1 MQNMSILTGD
11 NPKDYIRY
19 IYSNFKD
26 IPIEDLELTTIVGK
40 DTWDKRHE
48 IMAAILTIIKNPTT
62 ILGDPILFS
71 RIALPL
77 NGIEPDFM
85 EYEFLTPEMIN
96 VVFKTIE
103 EIGKYYPNL
112 KVGPIS
118 DDVTRFI
125 AVCCAEDGMF
135 FLKNEIEFCQP
146 HLLEV
151 LETVFDSPIPTKDL
165 ETCNQL
171 WEKYKMHTNLD
182 NIPENTT
189 EEIQVK
195 KNIFI
200 REYLKNLFI

>member
-1 MQNMSILTGD
+1 MPNLNILMED
-11 NPKDYIRY
+11 NPRDYIRH
-19 IYSNFKD
+19 IYNNYKD
-26 IPIEDLELTTIVGK
+26 IPIKDLELSTIVGNES
-40 DTWDKRHE
+40 WDKKHE
-48 IMAAILTIIKNPTT
+48 MIAAILTILKNPTK

-96 VVFKTIE
+96 VVFRTIE
-103 EIGKYYPNL
+103 EIGKYYTDL
-112 KVGPIS
+112 QVGPIN
-118 DDVTRFI
+118 DDLTRFI

-135 FLKNEIEFCQP
+135 FLKNQIEFCQP

-151 LETVFDSPIPTKDL
+151 LQTVYDSPVPTKDL

-171 WEKYKMHTNLD
+171 WEKYKLQTNLN
-182 NIPENTT
+182 NIPENTV
-189 EEIQVK
+189 EELQVK

-200 REYLKNLFI
+200 REYLKNLFV